1 MEETSIDR
9 AALLEALNDE
19 FRLMSAQSVLLS
31 QAVAD
36 RVGVHS
42 TDLETMDILAIHG
55 PLTAGRL
62 AELTGLTTGAVT
74 GLIDRLEAAGYVRR
88 EKDPRDRRRVIV
100 QPDTERAMREIGPL
114 YESISQAMA
123 DLCARYSDAELA
135 LVLDFTTRTNRL
147 APAEIARIRAGD
159 SPGERPPAA
168 WVAGQAGDGEGRGT
182 A

>member
-1 MEETSIDR
+1 VEETSLDR
-9 AALLEALNDE
+9 AALLEALNNE

-36 RVGVHS
+36 RVGLHS

-62 AELTGLTTGAVT
+62 SELTGLTTGAVT

-100 QPDTERAMREIGPL
+100 QPDIARAMREIGPL
-114 YESISQAMA
+114 YESIARAMA
-123 DLCARYSDAELA
+123 DMCGRYSDEELA
-135 LVLDFTTRTNRL
+135 VVLDFAARSNRL
-147 APAEIARIRAGD
+147 APAEIAKIRTGA
-159 SPGERPPAA
+159 SPSDRSPTSLEAA
-168 WVAGQAGDGEGRGT
+168 QAEPR
-182 A
+182 

>member
-1 MEETSIDR
+1 MEETSVDR
-9 AALLEALNDE
+9 AVLLNALNSE

-36 RVGVHS
+36 RVGLYS

-62 AELTGLTTGAVT
+62 AELTGLSTGAVT

-100 QPDTERAMREIGPL
+100 QPDMERAMREIGPL
-114 YESISQAMA
+114 YDSIARAMA
-123 DLCARYSDAELA
+123 DLCARYSDEELA
-135 LVLDFTTRTNRL
+135 LVLDFTSRTNRL
-147 APAEIARIRAGD
+147 APAEIAKIRGGA
-159 SPGERPPAA
+159 SPGDRPPTPLEATP
-168 WVAGQAGDGEGRGT
+168 G
-182 A
+182 